1 MSSLSTDTS
10 KMIFEVEPFS
20 PNIGLQSRANTQNE
34 GIKDHGIGAAKDT
47 EMKETENTINSIPS
61 VTPWC

>member
-1 MSSLSTDTS
+1 L
-10 KMIFEVEPFS
+10 IFEVEPFS